1 MRRGEVWW
9 ARLALPAGR
18 RPVVLVSRDIAYVVR
33 SSVTV
38 AEVSTVVRAV
48 PTEVSLGRR
57 DGMPRPC
64 VVNTDHLVTI
74 EKTLL
79 EARIASLSAAKLE
92 QLDDALRF
100 SLGLA

>member
-1 MRRGEVWW
+1 M
-9 ARLALPAGR
+9 
-18 RPVVLVSRDIAYVVR
+18 LVSRDIAYVVR

-48 PTEVSLGRR
+48 PSEVTLGRR

-64 VVNTDHLVTI
+64 VVNADNLITI
-74 EKTLL
+74 EKALL
-79 EARIASLSAAKLE
+79 EARIVSLSATKLE

-100 SLGLA
+100 SLGLD

>member
-1 MRRGEVWW
+1 M
-9 ARLALPAGR
+9 
-18 RPVVLVSRDIAYVVR
+18 LVSRDIAYAVR

-38 AEVSTVVRAV
+38 AEVSTIIRAIRS
-48 PTEVSLGRR
+48 EVSLGRR

-64 VVNTDHLVTI
+64 VVNTDNLVTI

-79 EARIASLSAAKLE
+79 ESHIASLTATKLE